1 MASYPKLPEEYEE
14 DELYHGGRPSLPC
27 QEQQVL
33 KGHEGA
39 VLAVRFN
46 PHGSYCVSCGKDR
59 TVRLWNP
66 HNGVL
71 VKTYVGHGYEVR
83 DAAITRDNSKFASCG
98 GDKQI
103 FLWDV
108 ASGNFIRKLRGHDS
122 TVDALCL
129 AADDSVLLSAG
140 YDQCVKV
147 WDMKSRSIDA
157 IQVLKGFQDSVTCV
171 ATSGASIFAG
181 SVDGSVRRFD
191 VRMGRATADQLHHPI
206 TGLAVTRDGLC
217 LLAACTDSTLR
228 LLDVGGGQQLAT
240 YTGHVHA
247 AVKMDC
253 CLTPSDAYVV
263 GSSETGEVFY
273 WDLVKAEMVEQF
285 KAHGGVVTSM
295 SMHPDGEL
303 LLTSSVDGVV
313 KVWAK

>member
-1 MASYPKLPEEYEE
+1 
-14 DELYHGGRPSLPC
+14 
-27 QEQQVL
+27 
-33 KGHEGA
+33 
-39 VLAVRFN
+39 
-46 PHGSYCVSCGKDR
+46 
-59 TVRLWNP
+59 
-66 HNGVL
+66 
-71 VKTYVGHGYEVR
+71 
-83 DAAITRDNSKFASCG
+83 
-98 GDKQI
+98 
-103 FLWDV
+103 
-108 ASGNFIRKLRGHDS
+108 
-122 TVDALCL
+122 
-129 AADDSVLLSAG
+129 
-140 YDQCVKV
+140 
-147 WDMKSRSIDA
+147 MKSRSIDA
-157 IQVLKGFQDSVTCV
+157 VQVLKGFQDSVTCV
-171 ATSGASIFAG
+171 VASGTSIFAG

-273 WDLVKAEMVEQF
+273 WDLVKAEVIQQF
-285 KAHGGVVTSM
+285 KAHCGVVTSM

-303 LLTSSVDGVV
+303 LLTSSVDGCVE
-313 KVWAK
+313 VWAK